1 VHWDVSSEEFRSYV
15 AAETKRW
22 KSVIEAAKIKIE

>member
-1 VHWDVSSEEFRSYV
+1 VSPQAFRNYV
-15 AAETKRW
+15 VGETKRW